1 MRKAIGDSH
10 NAKTVLTLK
19 VMQVLIDK
27 GYRFVQVRGITVDK
41 HYEYIEP
48 NCIILIPMLELPADQ
63 AQKDIYEPIDSELL
77 RQWATEQNK
86 SFKIYVQK

>member
-19 VMQVLIDK
+19 VLQILIDK
-27 GYRFVQVRGITVDK
+27 GYRFVQVRGISIDK

-48 NCIILIPMLELPADQ
+48 NCIILIPIHELPTDQ
-63 AQKDIYEPIDSELL
+63 AQKDIYEPIGSELL
-77 RQWATEQNK
+77 RQWASEQNK
-86 SFKIYVQK
+86 NFKIYVQK